1 MKNKH
6 IGTDFDEFLKKE
18 NILDEVSDLATKKI
32 IAHQLE
38 VEMKAQNINR
48 TQMAKL
54 MNTSRAT
61 VNRLLEPSNCSLTLH
76 TLSNAARVLGKNLSV
91 RLD

>member
-6 IGTDFDEFLKKE
+6 IGTSFDEFLEKE
-18 NILDEVSDLATKKI
+18 NILDEVSDLATKKV
-32 IAHQLE
+32 IAYQLE
-38 VEMKAQNINR
+38 MEMKAQNINK

-61 VNRLLEPSNCSLTLH
+61 VNRLLEPNNCSLTLH
-76 TLSNAARVLGKNLSV
+76 TLSNAARVLGKSLSV